1 MLNKFTKT
9 AEMVLFEL
17 ENRPE
22 TRSSDKLLMVKIYE
36 DYFGVTKDDLFVD
49 VLFRDD
55 LPNFKTICRCRARIQ
70 AEMPSLRPGE
80 DIIQFREE
88 NQQAFF
94 NFFGGGIYE

>member
-36 DYFGVTKDDLFVD
+36 DYFGITDKDLFID
-49 VLFRDD
+49 VLFRDE
-55 LPNFKTICRCRARIQ
+55 LPNYKTICRCRARIQ
-70 AEMPSLRPGE
+70 AEMPSLRADDE
-80 DIIQFREE
+80 IIQFREE

-94 NFFGGGIYE
+94 NFFGGGLYE